1 MVLEYTAILILVD
14 WGENPW
20 GKENGEGEE
29 GEAMRDEDRARAMEK
44 R

>member
-20 GKENGEGEE
+20 GKENGEGE
-29 GEAMRDEDRARAMEK
+29 AMRDEDRARAMEK